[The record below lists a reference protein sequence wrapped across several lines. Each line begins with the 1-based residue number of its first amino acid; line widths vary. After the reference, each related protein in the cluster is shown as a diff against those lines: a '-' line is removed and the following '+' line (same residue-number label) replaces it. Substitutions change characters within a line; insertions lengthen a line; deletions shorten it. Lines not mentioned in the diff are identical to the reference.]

1 MQMGTY
7 LIGSVPKM
15 EINGAL
21 PFFFFFSFP
30 PPSPSYF
37 ERRSVQRCVER
48 TLMRRGEEETPP
60 LPDSFKNSLPQ
71 TGPRSHTMR

>member
-21 PFFFFFSFP
+21 PFFFFFFFPP

-60 LPDSFKNSLPQ
+60 LLDSFKTLC
-71 TGPRSHTMR
+71 PRLALAPTQ